1 MLEPISIAYVLIA
14 LFILYVFG
22 VVVFLI
28 LDNRSPQ
35 ATIAWIFVLVIFPIL
50 GVLLYRFFGQEW
62 KAFSKENKLAR
73 QELGGVLTPI
83 LGPLAARQVEIV
95 SQIEMEGRASY
106 RRKLLELVRYNSSS
120 MLTAGNEVE
129 ILQDAREKYPR
140 LLADV
145 EQARHSIHMEYF
157 IWQVDEFTEKVKDLL
172 IRKAQAGVEVRILYD
187 AVGSF
192 PTFPLQR
199 RYLRELREGGVEI
212 YSYLDFLSPLTV
224 HTVSYRN
231 HRKIAII
238 DGKIG
243 YLGGMNMGQEQLD
256 GGKHFDSWRD
266 THLRLAGEAALVLQ
280 AIFVTSWFNTTRE
293 KLADEC
299 YFPPPETGNRFL
311 PVQIITAGPDSQWAA
326 IRQLYFLMI
335 MAAEKHVYI
344 QSPFFIPDESIAEA
358 LKAAALSGVEIKMM
372 FAPRGTTYRTPYWAA
387 NTYFA
392 DMARAGIRIFL
403 YQKGYFHPKTIS
415 IDTNV
420 CSIGTANM
428 DIRSFSLDYEV
439 NAVIYD
445 SQVAQE
451 LETDF
456 RRDLEH
462 CTEFSLEEYE
472 SRNVLLRFRDSLSR
486 LLSPLL

>member
-1 MLEPISIAYVLIA
+1 MLEPVNVIYFLIV

-22 VVVFLI
+22 VVIFLI

-35 ATIAWIFVLVIFPIL
+35 ATIAWILVLTIFPVL
-50 GVLLYRFFGQEW
+50 GVLLYRFFGQGW
-62 KAFSKENKLAR
+62 KAFSKEYDLAR

-83 LGPLAARQVEIV
+83 LGPLAARQVELIDR
-95 SQIEMEGRASY
+95 IEREGRAAY
-106 RRKLLELVRYNSSS
+106 KRKLLELVRYNSSS
-120 MLTAGNEVE
+120 MLTAGNEAE

-157 IWQVDEFTEKVKDLL
+157 IWQVDEFTDKVKELL
-172 IRKAQAGVEVRILYD
+172 IQKAREGVEVRILYD

-192 PTFPLQR
+192 PTFPLHR
-199 RYLRELREGGVEI
+199 RYLHELREGGVEI
-212 YSYLDFLSPLTV
+212 CAYLDFLSPLTI

-231 HRKIAII
+231 HRKIAVI

-243 YLGGMNMGQEQLD
+243 YLGGMNMGQEQID

-266 THLRLAGEAALVLQ
+266 THLRVVGEAALVLQ

-293 KLADEC
+293 KLDDEC
-299 YFPPPETGNRFL
+299 YFPPAETAGHFL
-311 PVQIITAGPDSQWAA
+311 PIQIITAGPDSQWAA
-326 IRQLYFLMI
+326 IRQLYFLMV

-415 IDTNV
+415 IDANV
-420 CSIGTANM
+420 CSIGSANM
-428 DIRSFSLDYEV
+428 DIRSFSLDYEA

-445 SQVAQE
+445 SQVAKE
-451 LETDF
+451 LEADF
-456 RRDLEH
+456 RRDLEQ